1 MNLVYVILMLVV
13 MLAVFS
19 DSMAILG
26 IVLLFILTLNGCG
39 RSDINCYNK
48 GDKCHDNQDHSVPGP
63 QGDRGPSGPAGP
75 TASRGPS
82 GEKGSKG
89 DAGQNCTVVPVLGG
103 AAVSCPGS
111 ETVIVRNGVDG
122 EDGEN
127 GEDGSAGTVVASVK
141 FCPNDAPVY
150 PSKFPEVGFC
160 LANKLYAVYS
170 ANGGFMTEI
179 PPGTYRSN
187 AVGSSCT
194 FVVLTNC
201 RIQ

>member
-1 MNLVYVILMLVV
+1 MSLVYGILFMVVVLAALV
-13 MLAVFS
+13 
-19 DSMAILG
+19 DSMTILG
-26 IVLLFILTLNGCG
+26 IVFMFILVLNGCG
-39 RSDINCYNK
+39 RSNINCYNK
-48 GDKCHDNQDHSVPGP
+48 GEQCHDNHQDHSVPGP

-75 TASRGPS
+75 AASSGPS

-122 EDGEN
+122 EDGEE
-127 GEDGSAGTVVASVK
+127 GRAGTVVAPVK
-141 FCPNDAPVY
+141 FCPHDAPVY

-160 LANKLYAVYS
+160 IDNKLYAVYS

-179 PPGTYRSN
+179 PPGTYNSN

>member
-1 MNLVYVILMLVV
+1 
-13 MLAVFS
+13 
-19 DSMAILG
+19 
-26 IVLLFILTLNGCG
+26 
-39 RSDINCYNK
+39 
-48 GDKCHDNQDHSVPGP
+48 
-63 QGDRGPSGPAGP
+63 
-75 TASRGPS
+75 
-82 GEKGSKG
+82 
-89 DAGQNCTVVPVLGG
+89 
-103 AAVSCPGS
+103 
-111 ETVIVRNGVDG
+111 
-122 EDGEN
+122 
-127 GEDGSAGTVVASVK
+127 VASVK